1 MVSLRGCT
9 ELHNWTY
16 WTNNFFDQI
25 MLGYET
31 VFGLLLWPL
40 LFMSVIGYVY
50 LKQQSLVAAAVATM
64 IIISVFGNLLVGVD
78 ELIIVLYLFVSLAL
92 TGLLLVF
99 IGKRRQ

>member
-1 MVSLRGCT
+1 MDL
-9 ELHNWTY
+9 LDY
-16 WTNNFFDQI
+16 NFFDQI